1 MYSFRNKQTVKQK
14 QNCHKC
20 PRVRVKFETSHFTP
34 SKDFK
39 NTIVYAGA
47 FLQGNIITIY
57 LDDNPNSE
65 KNLINKLIRTKY
77 SSSLKKI
84 NSAEDVMKFKIV

>member
-1 MYSFRNKQTVKQK
+1 MKKINKSTSKNKTINFPKSDPRN
-14 QNCHKC
+14 
-20 PRVRVKFETSHFTP
+20 
-34 SKDFK
+34 KDFK